1 MNRFVL
7 IMLLFSCT
15 QPEEL
20 IIETE
25 EPTIDIDSLADAT
38 IEQVNK
44 QKKQKVLLEQDLW
57 RKKRDIKEIEK
68 KFNESVYELNNLKL
82 ISEDSLVFDYKIVV
96 KEIVDSVRIT
106 VSDSLCVNCI
116 EIQKKK
122 KNTEGKKTIFGNL
135 RRKRI
140 QKKINKNK
148 SAQEDLAASKRK
160 KVNLDKDGNVKK
172 ERMSTKTDF
181 FPPPKSRRTSTKM
194 RIRRTR

>member
-1 MNRFVL
+1 MFVL

-25 EPTIDIDSLADAT
+25 EPTINIDSLADVT
-38 IEQVNK
+38 IQQVNK

-106 VSDSLCVNCI
+106 VSDSLCVNCR

-122 KNTEGKKTIFGNL
+122 ENTLVSKAFKWFKNNIKL
-135 RRKRI
+135 
-140 QKKINKNK
+140 
-148 SAQEDLAASKRK
+148 
-160 KVNLDKDGNVKK
+160 
-172 ERMSTKTDF
+172 
-181 FPPPKSRRTSTKM
+181 
-194 RIRRTR
+194 

>member
-1 MNRFVL
+1 
-7 IMLLFSCT
+7 MLLFSCT

-106 VSDSLCVNCI
+106 VSDSLCVNCR

-122 KNTEGKKTIFGNL
+122 ENTLVNKAFKWFKKNIKL
-135 RRKRI
+135 
-140 QKKINKNK
+140 
-148 SAQEDLAASKRK
+148 
-160 KVNLDKDGNVKK
+160 
-172 ERMSTKTDF
+172 
-181 FPPPKSRRTSTKM
+181 
-194 RIRRTR
+194 

>member
-1 MNRFVL
+1 
-7 IMLLFSCT
+7 MLLFSCT

-25 EPTIDIDSLADAT
+25 EPTINIDSLADVT
-38 IEQVNK
+38 IQQVNK

-68 KFNESVYELNNLKL
+68 KFKESVYELNNLKL

-106 VSDSLCVNCI
+106 VSDSLCVNCR

-122 KNTEGKKTIFGNL
+122 ENTLVSKAFKWFKNNIKL
-135 RRKRI
+135 
-140 QKKINKNK
+140 
-148 SAQEDLAASKRK
+148 
-160 KVNLDKDGNVKK
+160 
-172 ERMSTKTDF
+172 
-181 FPPPKSRRTSTKM
+181 
-194 RIRRTR
+194 

>member
-25 EPTIDIDSLADAT
+25 EPTINIDSLADVT
-38 IEQVNK
+38 IQQVNK

-106 VSDSLCVNCI
+106 VSDSLLLTV
-116 EIQKKK
+116 EKY
-122 KNTEGKKTIFGNL
+122 
-135 RRKRI
+135 
-140 QKKINKNK
+140 
-148 SAQEDLAASKRK
+148 KRK
-160 KVNLDKDGNVKK
+160 K
-172 ERMSTKTDF
+172 KTL
-181 FPPPKSRRTSTKM
+181 
-194 RIRRTR
+194 